1 MKEEGNFR
9 VDLVSCE
16 YVWVDKNIGNVP
28 MNTKEWCLYYNAEI
42 TAALQYEGRQIFL
55 EPNWI
60 YLIPPHTEVY
70 GTLLSSSF
78 QLVLYFYLPS
88 IHLNIEPGIY
98 KAPAIDIVIDR
109 VTRLSSMAEKDRY
122 GLIGQLYSN
131 LLVSYTLSQ
140 LDITLSQRTV
150 IDHRIQ
156 KSVTYLNRSYTQ
168 NIAIE
173 NLANSQ
179 NMTGEAFSRLFKKEL
194 GRPPFDYISN
204 LRMNKARLLLQNTN
218 QSIKS
223 IAQAVGYSDQY
234 NFSRLFKK
242 HYGMSPKAYRL
253 SHPKE

>member
-1 MKEEGNFR
+1 MK
-9 VDLVSCE
+9 D
-16 YVWVDKNIGNVP
+16 
-28 MNTKEWCLYYNAEI
+28 
-42 TAALQYEGRQIFL
+42 
-55 EPNWI
+55 
-60 YLIPPHTEVY
+60 
-70 GTLLSSSF
+70 F

-179 NMTGEAFSRLFKKEL
+179 NMTREAFSRLFKKEL